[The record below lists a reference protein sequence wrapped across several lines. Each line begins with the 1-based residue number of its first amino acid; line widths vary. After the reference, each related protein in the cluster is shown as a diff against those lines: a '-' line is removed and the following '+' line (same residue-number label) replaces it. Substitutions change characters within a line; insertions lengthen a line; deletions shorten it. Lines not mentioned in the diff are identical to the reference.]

1 MRHLKTVLPGHFSAS
16 APSLAGSLLWVL
28 LLPLFAVTTLTGWY
42 SIAHIERQ
50 THQRMQQDIELV
62 ARAIRLPL
70 SHALERGYQ
79 RTVQQA
85 LDSAFSIDRVYG
97 VYVYDN
103 DGNTIAASGFQQGDV
118 DTNKVA
124 KLAVEGEQGEFGR
137 MDGEEVFSYFVP
149 LTDAG
154 GRISGLLQV
163 TRHGSDF
170 DDYLGQLRRHT
181 LLVVLASALV
191 LIALLLTGHRWVV
204 GRHLRGIEAGLQRIG
219 QGEIDHRLHSG
230 GAREFR
236 QLSHT
241 INQML
246 DAIETSREQIAAM
259 GTRLHQSE
267 KMAALGQLAAGVAHE
282 LGSPLSTVDGK
293 AQRLLRREDLPD
305 AARLALRTMRE
316 ESARM
321 EQIIRQMLDFGR
333 SNPLNRRMIPADHP
347 LHSAH
352 AQHAPQC
359 PVAIHL
365 PEIAAPP
372 MLAVDSMRLD
382 QALGNLLRN
391 ACQAAR
397 RQVALS
403 LSWDDEHV
411 YYHIDDDGD
420 GIAAE
425 AREHLFEPFYTT
437 KPVGEGTGLG
447 LAVAH
452 AAVRDHGGD
461 IRLADSPLG
470 GARFTLILPR
480 QQTETRETN

>member
-1 MRHLKTVLPGHFSAS
+1 
-16 APSLAGSLLWVL
+16 LLLVL
-28 LLPLFAVTTLTGWY
+28 LLPLLAVTTLTGWY
-42 SIAHIERQ
+42 AIAHIESQ

-70 SHALERGYQ
+70 NHALDRGYQ

-103 DGNTIAASGFQQGDV
+103 EGNTIAASGYPQGNV
-118 DTNKVA
+118 DTDKVA
-124 KLAVEGEQGEFGR
+124 TLTVEGEQGEFGR

-181 LLVVLASALV
+181 VLVVLVSALFLV
-191 LIALLLTGHRWVV
+191 SMLLAGHRWVV

-219 QGEIDHRLHSG
+219 RGDLRHRLKSR

-246 DAIETSREQIAAM
+246 DAIEASREQLATM
-259 GTRLHQSE
+259 GARLHQSE

-293 AQRLLRREDLPD
+293 AQRLMRREDLPQG
-305 AARLALRTMRE
+305 AHSSLRTIRGE
-316 ESARM
+316 ARRM
-321 EQIIRQMLDFGR
+321 ERIIHQMLDFGR
-333 SNPLNRRMIPADHP
+333 TNPLNCSLIPADQP
-347 LHSAH
+347 LRSAR
-352 AQHAPQC
+352 AQHTPKCSATITLVVEPGAP
-359 PVAIHL
+359 L
-365 PEIAAPP
+365 
-372 MLAVDSMRLD
+372 LAVDSMRLD
-382 QALGNLLRN
+382 QALGNLLLN
-391 ACQAAR
+391 ASQAAR
-397 RQVALS
+397 TRINLS
-403 LSWDDEHV
+403 LTWDDRSV
-411 YYHIDDDGD
+411 YYHIDDDGH
-420 GIAAE
+420 GIAAD

-452 AAVRDHGGD
+452 AAARDHGGEILLD
-461 IRLADSPLG
+461 DSPLG
-470 GARFTLILPR
+470 GARFTLVLPR
-480 QQTETRETN
+480 HQQTPEEKS